1 MNVVFLLNNTQEYE
15 IFYFHHNLFE
25 SLMQGLVVHKRHFQK
40 MDNPLFQWILMKNL
54 SLGKNDITSIVLNYS
69 ENTVRIFRSYKMPN
83 P

>member
-1 MNVVFLLNNTQEYE
+1 
-15 IFYFHHNLFE
+15 
-25 SLMQGLVVHKRHFQK
+25 
-40 MDNPLFQWILMKNL
+40 MDNPEFLMKNL

>member
-15 IFYFHHNLFE
+15 IFYFHHNSFE
-25 SLMQGLVVHKRHFQK
+25 SFMQGQRHFQK